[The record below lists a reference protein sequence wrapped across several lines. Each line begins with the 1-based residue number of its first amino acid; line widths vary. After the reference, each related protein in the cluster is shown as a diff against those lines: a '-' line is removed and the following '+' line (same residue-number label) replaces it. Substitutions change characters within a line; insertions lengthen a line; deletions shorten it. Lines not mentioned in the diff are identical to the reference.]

1 MGSSLTRSDRQGH
14 SDQRLQRQCRHG
26 RRVLAGVL
34 CSGRQLCCF
43 VDILR
48 RQKGRQVRIHFVK
61 QPRHLRSLF
70 SFVSFCGTMLAWLDQ
85 GRCCWFCFVLFFA
98 CYAKTNHKKTDSKNN
113 TKLCARENTHTQS
126 YLILF
131 ISLIFI
137 SLHTHTHSF
146 SFKFLLHNTRKR
158 VCTKK

>member
-14 SDQRLQRQCRHG
+14 CDQRLQRQGRHG

-61 QPRHLRSLF
+61 EPRHLRSLF
-70 SFVSFCGTMLAWLDQ
+70 SFGSFCGTMLAWLDQ

-98 CYAKTNHKKTDSKNN
+98 CDAKNKPNKKTTATTQNFV
-113 TKLCARENTHTQS
+113 LVNTHT
-126 YLILF
+126 
-131 ISLIFI
+131 
-137 SLHTHTHSF
+137 HTQ
-146 SFKFLLHNTRKR
+146 
-158 VCTKK
+158 

>member
-14 SDQRLQRQCRHG
+14 SDQRLQRQGRHG

-61 QPRHLRSLF
+61 EPRHLRSLF

-85 GRCCWFCFVLFFA
+85 GRCCWFCFVFCMLRQN
-98 CYAKTNHKKTDSKNN
+98 KPNKKTDSKNN
-113 TKLCARENTHTQS
+113 TKLCARE
-126 YLILF
+126 
-131 ISLIFI
+131 
-137 SLHTHTHSF
+137 HTHTHKILSNTIHSF
-146 SFKFLLHNTRKR
+146 NLYFFTHT
-158 VCTKK
+158 

>member
-14 SDQRLQRQCRHG
+14 SDQRLQRQGRHG

-61 QPRHLRSLF
+61 QPRHLRSLV

-85 GRCCWFCFVLFFA
+85 GRCCWFCFLHA
-98 CYAKTNHKKTDSKNN
+98 TPKQTKQKKRQQQHKT
-113 TKLCARENTHTQS
+113 LCS
-126 YLILF
+126 
-131 ISLIFI
+131 
-137 SLHTHTHSF
+137 
-146 SFKFLLHNTRKR
+146 
-158 VCTKK
+158 